1 MESEKALKEIVTEVN
16 RTLSYFEKFYSSAKR
31 TPESYQERCNSFEEY
46 ITNRF
51 NFEASKIPEF
61 EELVYRTD
69 GHLFKCTVLEEAD
82 EKKRKFKR
90 AIVVIDDDLLSID
103 DQSLKDEVA
112 KIREYIGGDQI
123 CFNSVKKKIKL
134 VIKDYDD

>member
-1 MESEKALKEIVTEVN
+1 MESEKALKEIISGVN
-16 RTLSYFEKFYSSAKR
+16 KTLSYFERCYSSAKR

-61 EELVYRTD
+61 EELVLKTD
-69 GHLFKCTVLEEAD
+69 GHLFKCTVIEDAD

-90 AIVVIDDDLLSID
+90 AIVVIDDDLLSVD
-103 DQSLKDEVA
+103 DQSLKNEIA
-112 KIREYIGGDQI
+112 KIKEYIGGDQI

>member
-1 MESEKALKEIVTEVN
+1 MESEKALKEIVSEVN
-16 RTLSYFEKFYSSAKR
+16 RTLSYFEKSYSSAKR

-61 EELVYRTD
+61 EEMVYKTD
-69 GHLFKCTVLEEAD
+69 GHLFKCTVLEEVD

-90 AIVVIDDDLLSID
+90 AIVVIDDDLLSAD

>member
-1 MESEKALKEIVTEVN
+1 MQSEKALKEIVSEVN

-51 NFEASKIPEF
+51 NFEAAKIPEF
-61 EELVYRTD
+61 EELIYKTD

>member
-1 MESEKALKEIVTEVN
+1 MESEKALKEIVAGVN
-16 RTLSYFEKFYSSAKR
+16 RTLSYFESHYSSAKR
-31 TPESYQERCNSFEEY
+31 TPDTYQERCNSFEEY

-51 NFEASKIPEF
+51 NYEASKIPEF
-61 EELVYRTD
+61 EDIIFKTD

-112 KIREYIGGDQI
+112 KIKEYIGGDEI
-123 CFNSVKKKIKL
+123 SFNSVKKKIKL
-134 VIKDYDD
+134 VIKSYDD

>member
-1 MESEKALKEIVTEVN
+1 MESEKALKEIISGVN
-16 RTLSYFEKFYSSAKR
+16 NTLSYFERCYSSAKR

-61 EELVYRTD
+61 EDMIFRTE
-69 GHLFKCTVLEEAD
+69 GHLFKCVVLEEAD

-90 AIVVIDDDLLSID
+90 AVVVIDDDLLSVD
-103 DQSLKDEVA
+103 DQSLKDEIA
-112 KIREYIGGDQI
+112 KIKEYIGGDQI

>member
-1 MESEKALKEIVTEVN
+1 MESEKALKEIVAEVN

-31 TPESYQERCNSFEEY
+31 TPDSYQERCNSFEEY

-61 EELVYRTD
+61 EELVYKTD
-69 GHLFKCTVLEEAD
+69 GHLFKCAVLEDAD

-90 AIVVIDDDLLSID
+90 AIVVIDDDLLSAD